1 MPIFDYQCA
10 DCGRTYDVF
19 HKVREV
25 IEDVVCP
32 ECGSTKYTRLISAPN
47 VSVGGVSLSRSSRQS
62 SEDFSGGCCGGGAC
76 GIN

>member
-10 DCGRTYDVF
+10 DCGKTYDVF

-25 IEDVVCP
+25 IDDVVCP
-32 ECGSTKYTRLISAPN
+32 GCGSATHTRLISAPN
-47 VSVGGVSLSRSSRQS
+47 LSVGSASHSQPSQRSSN
-62 SEDFSGGCCGGGAC
+62 DFGGGCCGGGAC